1 MNASAIQQSPLP
13 QQNQLA
19 HFFWVC
25 HASRCISF
33 HAEAGFLRQDFASSR
48 ELWQQLH
55 RLIARGYL
63 VQ

>member
-1 MNASAIQQSPLP
+1 MNAASIQQSPLP
-13 QQNQLA
+13 QQKQLA

-25 HASRCISF
+25 HTSRCISF

-48 ELWQQLH
+48 QLWQQFH
-55 RLIARGYL
+55 RLIAPGYL